1 MRPTVAIVDSDA
13 TMRQTLRTL
22 LGTLDVEVCA
32 YDSAESYFAR
42 AAAAHE
48 SAHEP
53 VPACLIVDVSLS
65 GISGL
70 QMLKQIRAT
79 DRKLPVVLLASEAEV
94 AMAVEAMRHGATD
107 FIEKP
112 QLDVALLRRVSQ
124 LLRYGVQS
132 GTRDAR
138 HVTR

>member
-42 AAAAHE
+42 A
-48 SAHEP
+48 STAHEP

-79 DRKLPVVLLASEAEV
+79 DRTLPVVLLASEAEV

-112 QLDVALLRRVSQ
+112 QLDVALLRRST
-124 LLRYGVQS
+124 LLPCCL
-132 GTRDAR
+132 AA
-138 HVTR
+138 